1 MVAAASAP
9 QKSCSQGVT
18 QGHPMRRGG
27 RSYHFLTRS
36 RLKQSPARL
45 ALNFGAMSFRFLT
58 AGESHGPALTALIEG
73 MPSGVP
79 ILAEQINFHLARRQ
93 SGYGRGGRMKI
104 ETDRAEIS
112 AGIRHGF
119 TMGSPIALTVINS
132 DFESWGDVM
141 KAEIVPEYEKNSVKT
156 RPIEVPRPGH
166 VDYAGLV
173 KYRPGGGDMR
183 NILERASARE
193 TTMRVAAG
201 SVARR
206 LLEECGIF
214 IGSHVTEIG
223 GIEADPFEIPHARDL
238 NERADASPVR
248 CLDEMAAQ
256 NMILE
261 IDAARE
267 AKDTVGGVFEVVA
280 DGLPVGLGSHVHW
293 DRKLDGRLAGALMSI
308 HAMKGVEIGLGFEAA
323 RRRGSGVHDPFSHGK
338 GALPVSRTRNNAGG
352 LEGGVSNGEPLV
364 CRVAMKPIS
373 TLMKAL
379 PSVNTSNGE
388 ATAAHVERSDYC
400 AVPAAGVVGEA
411 MVALVLCEALL
422 EKFGGDSL
430 EEILESVARHRAYT
444 QNIAEKWNR

>member
-1 MVAAASAP
+1 
-9 QKSCSQGVT
+9 
-18 QGHPMRRGG
+18 
-27 RSYHFLTRS
+27 
-36 RLKQSPARL
+36 
-45 ALNFGAMSFRFLT
+45 MSFRFLT

-79 ILAEQINFHLARRQ
+79 LLAEQINFHLARRQ

-104 ETDRAEIS
+104 ETDRAVIS
-112 AGIRHGF
+112 AGVRHGF
-119 TMGSPIALTVINS
+119 TMGSPIALTVVNS

-141 KAEIVPEYEKNSVKT
+141 RAEPVPEYEKNSVKT

-173 KYRPGGGDMR
+173 KYRPAGGDMR

-214 IGSHVTEIG
+214 LGSHVTEIG
-223 GIEADPFEIPHARDL
+223 GIKASGSEIPGAREL
-238 NERADASPVR
+238 NERADASEVR
-248 CLDEMAAQ
+248 CLDDEAGAR
-256 NMILE
+256 MICE

-267 AKDTVGGVFEVVA
+267 ARDTVGGVFEVVV

-323 RRRGSGVHDPFSHGK
+323 RRRGSEVHDPFGHSENGD
-338 GALPVSRTRNNAGG
+338 LPVSRARNNAGG
-352 LEGGVSNGEPLV
+352 LEGGVTNGEPLV

-379 PSVNTSNGE
+379 PSVNTSTGE

-430 EEILESVARHRAYT
+430 EEIQENVARHRAYT
-444 QNIAEKWNR
+444 QGIAQKWNR

>member
-1 MVAAASAP
+1 MKAA
-9 QKSCSQGVT
+9 KSDSQIVSLT
-18 QGHPMRRGG
+18 SLETPIHP
-27 RSYHFLTRS
+27 
-36 RLKQSPARL
+36 
-45 ALNFGAMSFRFLT
+45 LNFPPMSFRFLT
-58 AGESHGPALTALIEG
+58 AGESHGPALTSLIEG

-79 ILAEQINFHLARRQ
+79 LLAEQINFHLARRQ

-112 AGIRHGF
+112 AGIRHGL

-141 KAEIVPEYEKNSVKT
+141 KAEIVAEYEKNSVKT

-173 KYRPGGGDMR
+173 KYRPEHGDMR

-206 LLEECGIF
+206 LLEECGIY

-223 GIEADPFEIPHARDL
+223 GFVADGLEIPRARDL

-248 CLDEMAAQ
+248 CLDAMAAQ

-267 AKDTVGGVFEVVA
+267 ARDTVGGVFEVVA

-323 RRRGSGVHDPFSHGK
+323 KRRGSNVHDPFSHFNSGIS
-338 GALPVSRTRNNAGG
+338 GIDSTTVEAETHALPVSRTRNNAGG
-352 LEGGVSNGEPLV
+352 LEGGVTNGEPLV

-379 PSVNTSNGE
+379 PSVNTSTGE

-411 MVALVLCEALL
+411 MVAIVLADALL
-422 EKFGGDSL
+422 EKFGGDNL
-430 EEILESVARHRAYT
+430 EEIQERVARHRAYT
-444 QNIAEKWNR
+444 QGIAQKWNR